1 MNKSKQKTL
10 SKVEE
15 RIPQRIQ
22 NNAKTTSETTNLPIT
37 YKAKGRTPV
46 QGTSNSNSVMRTRS
60 SNRLKNTGE
69 LKNDDEHYEYD
80 SNATIE
86 VFMDDIGDDQDVEYI
101 LAETMDNAFDD
112 PFQSTDSND
121 EVNSLMVDDTE
132 FDTDQYVLKG
142 ASKSDEMYSSD
153 ESLDDKP
160 TDEDETGNFLLSGL
174 IKCLH
179 VEINNNHLS
188 RFHFCLFCC
197 AEILDENYYDTSLL
211 ESILPKIKQSI
222 AAKNGTV
229 LDDETQ
235 YKIVRTNGNEI
246 KVQCITSDGK
256 EFEIEMVEQPNPG
269 YERDE
274 SGDLKIFSCSKCP
287 KTFSR
292 RGKLI
297 NHERD
302 HNAKTNGQ
310 ECPYCQKWFPSNS
323 TLTRHIRVHTGEKPF
338 KCNICNRSFIQKEI
352 LKRHLMTHSGERPFK
367 CAHCPKSF
375 ILKKAL
381 SQHINRNHTEN
392 PTPEMHNCPFCPKV
406 CTMIYLMDIS
416 LLSFLIL
423 NSFQSF
429 CHSSGLSRHLLIHA
443 GRTFAC
449 EYCHKKFNDKSAL
462 KRHTVSIHNATP
474 KREKN

>member
-1 MNKSKQKTL
+1 MSHVFDDSEDEFEDDYTESLKVINEVEMRINQKQRAIAKSIQLEDEKSLEQ
-10 SKVEE
+10 
-15 RIPQRIQ
+15 IQ
-22 NNAKTTSETTNLPIT
+22 NVAKTTIDNQVPIT
-37 YKAKGRTPV
+37 YKPKVRSAVPE
-46 QGTSNSNSVMRTRS
+46 QPNSNSAVRTRS
-60 SNRLKNTGE
+60 SNRLKVIAESKVTEANIA
-69 LKNDDEHYEYD
+69 YD
-80 SNATIE
+80 STGTIE
-86 VFMDDIGDDQDVEYI
+86 VLMEEMGDDQEMEYVMADTI
-101 LAETMDNAFDD
+101 DNPFEDD
-112 PFQSTDSND
+112 FQSAESND
-121 EVNSLMVDDTE
+121 ELNALLVDDTE
-132 FDTDQYVLKG
+132 FDTEPFLLQAINKNDD
-142 ASKSDEMYSSD
+142 SYSSD
-153 ESLDDKP
+153 ESMGEKQ
-160 TDEDETGNFLLSGL
+160 TEDEETGNLFIHLNHQIIINKVQSLIRFPFRRFLLKTL
-174 IKCLH
+174 
-179 VEINNNHLS
+179 
-188 RFHFCLFCC
+188 R
-197 AEILDENYYDTSLL
+197 AEVLDEDYYDTSLL

-235 YKIVRTNGNEI
+235 YKIIRTNGNEI

-274 SGDLKIFSCSKCP
+274 TGDLKIFACSKCP

-302 HNAKTNGQ
+302 HSAKTNGQ

-338 KCNICNRSFIQKEI
+338 SCSICDRSFIQKEI

-367 CAHCPKSF
+367 CSHCSKSF

-406 CTMIYLMDIS
+406 T
-416 LLSFLIL
+416 
-423 NSFQSF
+423 
-429 CHSSGLSRHLLIHA
+429 HLLT
-443 GRTFAC
+443 RLKFA
-449 EYCHKKFNDKSAL
+449 L
-462 KRHTVSIHNATP
+462 WLIQ
-474 KREKN
+474 